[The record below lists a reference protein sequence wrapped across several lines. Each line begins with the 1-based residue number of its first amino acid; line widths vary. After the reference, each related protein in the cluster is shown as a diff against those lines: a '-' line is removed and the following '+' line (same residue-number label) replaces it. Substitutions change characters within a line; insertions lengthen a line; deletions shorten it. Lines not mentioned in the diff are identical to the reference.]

1 MRSTIWKRGL
11 TVLLISL
18 MSVVSLA
25 GCETT
30 KGMGQD
36 IENAGEE
43 MDETF

>member
-11 TVLLISL
+11 TVLFISL